1 MNEVKYCYE
10 VKIYDKVVAHF
21 YNIEDLLTF
30 IEGCNMKYYQDDSL
44 NFQIN
49 RYMYMITGENN
60 DG

>member
-1 MNEVKYCYE
+1 MNEVKYYYE

-49 RYMYMITGENN
+49 RYMMAGEY
-60 DG
+60 